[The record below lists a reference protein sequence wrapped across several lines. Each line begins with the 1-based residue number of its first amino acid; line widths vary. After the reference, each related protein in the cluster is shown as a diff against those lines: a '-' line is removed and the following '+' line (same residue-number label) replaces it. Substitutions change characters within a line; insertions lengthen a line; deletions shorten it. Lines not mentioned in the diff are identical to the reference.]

1 VLLIEKIQN
10 IENKKL
16 DFKILFKPGDHIKVH
31 FKIFEDNKEKIQV
44 FEGIVIRIRGS
55 NLSKT
60 FTVRKISFG
69 IGVEKIFPIYSPCI
83 SKIDI
88 IKYGKV
94 RRAKL
99 YYLRHLTGKGAR
111 IIEDVSRARKSNK

>member
-1 VLLIEKIQN
+1 MIEKIQN